1 MIQPLR
7 DTRIAGLPVHGRGL
21 LYPSALLYSLQ
32 INCVPNIDPV
42 PILGWGMTRIATH
55 LEKKSAI
62 HIDGRR
68 LKQLATFVEF
78 PGFVSRTHNKAYMHG
93 LFTGSR
99 WKPGAIL
106 IAAAFFFFQI
116 HANFL
121 WAEGSSLSLDL
132 GEKLQLLFGSLVEII
147 DLLVR
152 KAIVSQLFRM
162 TSKGPINSAL
172 VLA

>member
-1 MIQPLR
+1 
-7 DTRIAGLPVHGRGL
+7 
-21 LYPSALLYSLQ
+21 
-32 INCVPNIDPV
+32 
-42 PILGWGMTRIATH
+42 
-55 LEKKSAI
+55 
-62 HIDGRR
+62 
-68 LKQLATFVEF
+68 
-78 PGFVSRTHNKAYMHG
+78 MHG
-93 LFTGSR
+93 LFTGST

>member
-1 MIQPLR
+1 ME
-7 DTRIAGLPVHGRGL
+7 TGRNL
-21 LYPSALLYSLQ
+21 D
-32 INCVPNIDPV
+32 CCC
-42 PILGWGMTRIATH
+42 
-55 LEKKSAI
+55 
-62 HIDGRR
+62 
-68 LKQLATFVEF
+68 
-78 PGFVSRTHNKAYMHG
+78 
-93 LFTGSR
+93 
-99 WKPGAIL
+99 
-106 IAAAFFFFQI
+106 FFFFQI